1 MNPKMSGLGKGLSTL
16 FPSGVASSGTM
27 ECPIERI
34 DANPSQ
40 PRTRFDAEALD
51 ELAESIREAGIIQ
64 PLVVSETGDGRY
76 ALIAGERRLRAARL
90 AGLVSVPVVVRQAAG
105 ENAFVIALVENIQRE
120 DLDPVEQA
128 RAFSRLASDFGMT
141 QDEIATRVGRRRTT
155 IANSLRLLKLEPEV
169 LDAISDGRLA
179 EGTARAL
186 IGLEPERQRSLLKTI
201 LAGGLTTREVEDL
214 VRQSPTVSRA
224 RGQRQAPAMTAY
236 FSGARQEIEEII
248 DLPVSI
254 SFRGNSGKLLISF
267 NNLAQFKRLREQL
280 SRLGSDDGQ
289 DNEPSAQKAR

>member
-1 MNPKMSGLGKGLSTL
+1 
-16 FPSGVASSGTM
+16 
-27 ECPIERI
+27 
-34 DANPSQ
+34 
-40 PRTRFDAEALD
+40 
-51 ELAESIREAGIIQ
+51 
-64 PLVVSETGDGRY
+64 
-76 ALIAGERRLRAARL
+76 
-90 AGLVSVPVVVRQAAG
+90 
-105 ENAFVIALVENIQRE
+105 
-120 DLDPVEQA
+120 
-128 RAFSRLASDFGMT
+128 MT

-155 IANSLRLLKLEPEV
+155 IANSLRLLKLEPDV
-169 LDAISDGRLA
+169 LAAISDGRLA

-214 VRQSPTVSRA
+214 VRKSPSVGRP

-254 SFRGNSGKLLISF
+254 SFRGNSGKVLISF

-280 SRLGSDDGQ
+280 STLGSGDGE
-289 DNEPSAQKAR
+289 DKEPSAQKSR